1 MSQISN
7 TPESVGI
14 DAGASREPATSVR
27 PQALAAVRR
36 ELRRSRRL
44 ADREGRPA
52 PRLQEQLPRVDTRPT
67 SRRHSVAGTF
77 ERLSARHVDEG
88 VRQE

>member
-14 DAGASREPATSVR
+14 DAGASCEPATSVR

-52 PRLQEQLPRVDTRPT
+52 RRLQEHLPRVDTRPM
-67 SRRHSVAGTF
+67 SRHSVAGKF